1 MNNHKIFSKT
11 LPILWQ
17 IAATLKILTEGF
29 ITYMALNVHTH
40 GNNYVILGAILSSTL
55 SFVMYMY
62 SDAKQMLTNIGL
74 SLDRLLNRCLG
85 NDTAPFLR
93 DRKSPR
99 AFKNIMTITTAG
111 CIATN
116 TVIAGISAYQ
126 EYILLLDQYLA
137 LNKELS
143 DDDLELQRKLITWLV
158 IYMFVATGAYNNL
171 AFQGSF
177 SAKLIEHLDNK
188 YYPQDRSY
196 AELIEDEETGLH
208 FSYNTVNTMPLLA
221 AQNELPPTIINRTR
235 KLRAS
240 SY

>member
-1 MNNHKIFSKT
+1 MHNHKIFSKI

-40 GNNYVILGAILSSTL
+40 GNNYVILGAILSSAL

-62 SDAKQMLTNIGL
+62 SDAKQMLTNIGI

-85 NDTAPFLR
+85 NNTAPLFLR
-93 DRKSPR
+93 DREPK
-99 AFKNIMTITTAG
+99 AFKNIMTITAAG

-137 LNKELS
+137 LNKEIS

-188 YYPQDRSY
+188 YYSKDRSY
-196 AELIEDEETGLH
+196 TELVENEETGLH
-208 FSYNTVNTMPLLA
+208 FSYNTANTMPLLA
-221 AQNELPPTIINRTR
+221 AQNELPTTIINRTR